1 MINAGFSFVS
11 KYKLVKDIFRK
22 KQEINNL
29 GLKLILENPV
39 IKDVKIIV
47 KKSKTTI
54 LNILLKNIDL
64 ERLFL
69 DTRKNK

>member
-29 GLKLILENPV
+29 GLKLILEKPV

-54 LNILLKNIDL
+54 LNILLKNMYL
-64 ERLFL
+64 ESLLL

>member
-29 GLKLILENPV
+29 GLKLILEKPV

-54 LNILLKNIDL
+54 LNILLKNMDL
-64 ERLFL
+64 ESLLL

>member
-1 MINAGFSFVS
+1 MINAVFSFVS

-22 KQEINNL
+22 KQEINNS
-29 GLKLILENPV
+29 GLKLILEKPA

-54 LNILLKNIDL
+54 LNILLKNMDL
-64 ERLFL
+64 ESLLL